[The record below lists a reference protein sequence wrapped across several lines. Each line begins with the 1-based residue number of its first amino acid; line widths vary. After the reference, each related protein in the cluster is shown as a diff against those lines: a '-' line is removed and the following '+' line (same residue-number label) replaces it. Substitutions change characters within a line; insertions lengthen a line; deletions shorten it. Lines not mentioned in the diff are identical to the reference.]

1 MASMQKTIIL
11 GREPASSSQVVH
23 DCELCIVGAGYAALN
38 ALNAAA
44 KYLNKG
50 DRVVVIDRNETWGGQ
65 WLGQYDFIRL
75 HQPYFHRQLP
85 VMLRVVSKRGGVMRK
100 ELLKT
105 RYSDALDAARLPSGR
120 TSLDV

>member
-1 MASMQKTIIL
+1 M
-11 GREPASSSQVVH
+11 

-65 WLGQYDFIRL
+65 WLGQYDFVRL
-75 HQPYFHRQLP
+75 HQPYFCRNAKRFRLLVFRRFGKLCTANPIRRGVALP
-85 VMLRVVSKRGGVMRK
+85 ICGTLGRCRTQVCHVPAQH
-100 ELLKT
+100 E
-105 RYSDALDAARLPSGR
+105 DAK
-120 TSLDV
+120 